1 MLVNLPGRFIG
12 NDEVESVT
20 AQSNATEVDN
30 RKTWAAHSLLRMRAQ
45 RENHGLPVRCVA
57 MHPTSLTPISTESRL
72 DVHCTYNRSL
82 LELTKQTRVI
92 GIKSLSILKNQIVI
106 KETYRKIVKRN
117 ISLLKSKLKEK
128 LKFTLSF

>member
-1 MLVNLPGRFIG
+1 MLANLPGRFIG
-12 NDEVESVT
+12 NVEVEPVT

-30 RKTWAAHSLLRMRAQ
+30 GKTWAVHSLLRVRGQ
-45 RENHGLPVRCVA
+45 RENHGLPIRCVA

-72 DVHCTYNRSL
+72 DIYCMYNRSL

-92 GIKSLSILKNQIVI
+92 SIKSINILKNQTVI

-117 ISLLKSKLKEK
+117 ISLPE
-128 LKFTLSF
+128 